1 MQDAARESRRRSRL
15 LKGFTYF
22 SKYRKVDDF
31 HPFSIFLGMKRAA
44 PPEDSGSR
52 FTLWGKI
59 SMFALVMF
67 GLLSSSAFAATYTYD
82 ELNRLVAVDYDNG
95 DRVEYVY
102 DKNGNMLSSKYTK
115 AAVTPPVAPPV
126 SGTGLLHTFEDG
138 TSQGWA
144 PQGDG
149 VQLINSQDIASR
161 GKHSLKVINRT
172 ASWQGPIL
180 EVTPAIEKGNSYRIK
195 AAVRLPQGEESTQI
209 MMTIKRTLAD
219 GSSFYDHLNTQTVTA
234 DGWAVLEGVYMISQE
249 ASNLSLYLESTS
261 DTAVFYLDDASIDAY
276 VAPSPTP
283 SPAPAPDTL
292 LHDFE
297 NGTTQGWSAQGDG
310 VVVANSQEAA
320 SAGSHSLKISGRTAS
335 WQGPILNLTSN
346 MKKGVTYDI
355 SGKIKLAE
363 GTPSSDILLTMNRK
377 AADGTDYYENIS
389 ASHVTADGWAFFEG
403 VYTFTGEV
411 TNLTVYMESA
421 NATASFYLDEFQV
434 KKHEAAPPVIS
445 HDFEDGSLQGWNALG
460 EGVVLSNADEA
471 ASSGQRSLKVTNR
484 TAEWQGPLLNLTG
497 SLQAD
502 QSYTVRA
509 AFRLHGD
516 SAPANLLM
524 TIHRKTAEGVDYYD
538 NVSVNVVKAG
548 EWAILEGP
556 YSYSGDASELS
567 LYVESSDA
575 TVGFFVDDFTIN
587 RRQP

>member
-59 SMFALVMF
+59 SLFTLIMF
-67 GLLSSSAFAATYTYD
+67 GLLSSAAFAATYTYD

-115 AAVTPPVAPPV
+115 ADVVPPVAPPV
-126 SGTGLLHTFEDG
+126 SGTGVVHHFEDG
-138 TSQGWA
+138 TTQGWTS
-144 PQGDG
+144 QGDG
-149 VQLINSQDIASR
+149 VQLVNSQEIARS
-161 GKHSLKVINRT
+161 GKHSLKVTNRT
-172 ASWQGPIL
+172 AAWQGPIL
-180 EVTPAIEKGNSYRIK
+180 DATQWIEKGKSYRIK
-195 AAVRLPQGEESTQI
+195 AAVRLAQGEESTQI
-209 MMTIKRTLAD
+209 MMTIRRTLAD

-234 DGWAVLEGVYMISQE
+234 DGWAVLEGVYMTSQE

-261 DTAVFYLDDASIDAY
+261 DTAVFYLDDVSIDVY
-276 VAPSPTP
+276 VAPAP
-283 SPAPAPDTL
+283 STETL

-297 NGTTQGWSAQGDG
+297 DGTTQGWSAQGDG
-310 VVVANSQEAA
+310 VVAANSQEAA
-320 SAGSHSLKISGRTAS
+320 SAGSRSLKISGRTAS
-335 WQGPILNLTSN
+335 WQGPILNLTSF
-346 MKKGVTYDI
+346 MKKGATYDI
-355 SGKIKLAE
+355 SGKIKLSE

-389 ASHVTADGWAFFEG
+389 ASHVTADGWAFFKG

-411 TNLTVYMESA
+411 THLTVYMESA

-460 EGVVLSNADEA
+460 EGVVLSNSDEA

-484 TAEWQGPLLNLTG
+484 TAEWQGPLLNLTNA
-497 SLQAD
+497 LQAD

-509 AFRLHGD
+509 AFRLLDD

-524 TIHRKTAEGVDYYD
+524 TIHRKTAEGADYYD

-575 TVGFFVDDFTIN
+575 TVGFYVDDFTIS